1 MGYEVLARKWR
12 PQNFDDVVGQ
22 DHVTQTLRNAIT
34 LNRLAHAYLFVGPR
48 GIGKTSIARIFAKC
62 MNCQEGPT
70 GKPCGTCDAC
80 VEIAGGRNLDVIEID
95 GASNNGV
102 DQVRELRDTVM
113 YAPNR
118 GPYKI
123 YIIDEVHML
132 SIAAF
137 NALLKTLEEPPAH
150 VKFIF
155 ATTEAHKVLPTVIS
169 RCQRFDLRRIAL
181 GALVERL
188 ALIAETEKVSIEQDA
203 LVAVARGAE
212 GGLRDAESA
221 LDQLISFCGD
231 SITEADVLSVFGLIS
246 HRQLEDLV
254 DAIMGGNMT
263 SILSI
268 IANLDDAGR
277 DLHRLLVDLMEFFR
291 NLLIVLS
298 VGDKAVLQDVSEEQT
313 EGVRRLASK
322 THSGR
327 VLSVIDVLTDAE
339 DRMKYALSRRSL
351 LETALIRCGR
361 AATVASLDE
370 ILKYITEMRGQVS
383 AAPMAGVASSAP
395 AAPVAPAVAAPAPA
409 TATPA
414 PATATPAPA
423 AATPAPAAAAPAP
436 AAAATAPAAPPQQP
450 RQGKSPEEELD
461 LLLHSWSELIERVG
475 RRSVIARG
483 MLLDARPLRVDAN
496 TVIIAV
502 DPEFAD
508 EKEQLEAGRN
518 RKALEFAL
526 SDVLGRKVVPAIE
539 VAAGDFVSVANVIAP
554 KAANIP
560 SDTAPA
566 TDALAPETVAPA
578 ALAPETEKKNSETVV
593 DPVASASPKK
603 EKRRWAEDDAVRMTL
618 DVLNGTILDIR
629 E

>member
-12 PQNFDDVVGQ
+12 PQNFDAVVGQ
-22 DHVTQTLRNAIT
+22 DHVTQTLRNAISS
-34 LNRLAHAYLFVGPR
+34 NRLAHAYLFVGPR

-62 MNCQEGPT
+62 MNCHEGPT
-70 GKPCGTCDAC
+70 STPCGTCDAC
-80 VEIAGGRNLDVIEID
+80 VEIAGGRSLDVIEID

-188 ALIAETEKVSIEQDA
+188 ALIAETEKVAIDQDA

-254 DAIMGGNMT
+254 DAILDGNMS
-263 SILSI
+263 SILGI

-298 VGDKAVLQDVSEEQT
+298 VGDKAILQDVSEEQT

-322 THSGR
+322 THAGR

-370 ILKYITEMRGQVS
+370 VLKYITEMRGQVS
-383 AAPMAGVASSAP
+383 TMPMPAVPSSAP
-395 AAPVAPAVAAPAPA
+395 PAPVAPMA
-409 TATPA
+409 
-414 PATATPAPA
+414 
-423 AATPAPAAAAPAP
+423 APAAAAAAAPAAPRAKVAP
-436 AAAATAPAAPPQQP
+436 AAASQKPQ
-450 RQGKSPEEELD
+450 QGKSPQEELE
-461 LLLHSWSELIERVG
+461 LLLHSWAELIERVG

-496 TVIIAV
+496 TVFITI

-539 VAAGDFVSVANVIAP
+539 VATDDFVSVANVIAP
-554 KAANIP
+554 KAGTAP
-560 SDTAPA
+560 SDTVAAADAPA
-566 TDALAPETVAPA
+566 PESTEPVALAPEAEIKNDEAVVA
-578 ALAPETEKKNSETVV
+578 
-593 DPVASASPKK
+593 PVASAPPKK
-603 EKRRWAEDDAVRMTL
+603 GSRRWAEDEAVRMTL
-618 DVLNGTILDIR
+618 DSLNGTILDIR

>member
-34 LNRLAHAYLFVGPR
+34 SNRLAHAYLFVGPR

-80 VEIAGGRNLDVIEID
+80 TEIAGGRSLDVIEID

-188 ALIAETEKVSIEQDA
+188 ALIAETEKVTIEQDA

-254 DAIMGGNMT
+254 DAILGGDMS

-383 AAPMAGVASSAP
+383 AAPPTAVAPSAP
-395 AAPVAPAVAAPAPA
+395 AAPVAAA
-409 TATPA
+409 
-414 PATATPAPA
+414 
-423 AATPAPAAAAPAP
+423 PAPAAAAPAP
-436 AAAATAPAAPPQQP
+436 APAAAAAPAPPPRTEAPPAASSEQP
-450 RQGKSPEEELD
+450 QQGKSPEAELD
-461 LLLHSWSELIERVG
+461 LLLQSWAELIERVG

-496 TVIIAV
+496 TVTIAV

-518 RKALEFAL
+518 RKALAFAL

-539 VAAGDFVSVANVIAP
+539 VAKGEFVSVANVIAP
-554 KAANIP
+554 KSGNAL
-560 SDTAPA
+560 SDTAPPA
-566 TDALAPETVAPA
+566 EAPAPEMTEPA
-578 ALAPETEKKNSETVV
+578 AAAPETEKKNNETVV
-593 DPVASASPKK
+593 DPVTSASPKK
-603 EKRRWAEDDAVRMTL
+603 GKRRWAEDEAVRMTL
-618 DVLNGTILDIR
+618 DSLNGTILDIR